1 MTSTDSLD
9 AHYRNLEEGITLSDT
24 GDYGTLVTPN
34 GNSSQP
40 VHRWFHFKEA
50 FSHRLLER
58 VVKDEGLAARAEG
71 LRVFDPFTGSATTAV
86 SLAQGAQGGAFN
98 SAQFYGIECNPF
110 LHTLGSAKMAA
121 LLNPPESFSEFAKAV
136 VAAADEQI
144 LGQPARIGLST
155 FSNESYF
162 PPGNVRR
169 LLQLRSACDQ
179 LSQAADATTQ
189 LLVATCLASS
199 VEPAS
204 RLRRDGRTLRFS
216 RGKVPLDPAAV
227 FWATAQRVER
237 DLPREPAKMQA
248 EIVLADV
255 RDGPAS
261 SSIADV
267 DLALFSPPYPNNIDY
282 TEVYKLEL
290 WALGLVESSRDFA
303 AQRRRTLRSHG
314 SLKWLDE
321 YAYQSGPFA
330 AEIDKILDPILEAI
344 PDSDRYT
351 KYRKQLVMGYVDDM
365 LRVVS
370 EVYKALRPGGVMACV
385 VGNSLHGKAGEQ
397 VLIAADLLIAH
408 MAILAGLE
416 VTHIEVARRPKR
428 RIAHS
433 KYLRESIVFARKR
446 VA

>member
-1 MTSTDSLD
+1 MTHADVLD
-9 AHYRNLEEGITLSDT
+9 AHYRDLEDGINISDT

-58 VVKDEGLAARAEG
+58 VVKDEGLATRAKG

-86 SLAQGAQGGAFN
+86 SLAQGTQGDVFT
-98 SAQFYGIECNPF
+98 SARFYGVECNPF

-121 LLNPPESFSEFAKAV
+121 LLRPPEGFIEFAKAV
-136 VAAADEQI
+136 VAATASQSLERSA
-144 LGQPARIGLST
+144 GIGLST
-155 FSNESYF
+155 FTKEAYF
-162 PPGNVRR
+162 PAANVKQ
-169 LLQLRSACDQ
+169 LLQLRLACRQ
-179 LSQAADATTQ
+179 LSESVDPTTQ
-189 LLVATCLASS
+189 LLAATCLASS

-216 RGKVPLDPAAV
+216 PGKVPLDPAAV
-227 FWATAQRVER
+227 FLATAQRIEE
-237 DLPREPAKMQA
+237 DLPSGPVDMQA
-248 EIVLADV
+248 EITLADV
-255 RDGPAS
+255 RDGLVGAS
-261 SSIADV
+261 FAGI

-290 WALGLVESSRDFA
+290 WALGLVGSSSDFA

-314 SLKWLDE
+314 SLKWVDE
-321 YAYQSGPFA
+321 YAYKAQPFA
-330 AEIDKILDPILEAI
+330 AEVDKILDPILEAI

-351 KYRKQLVMGYVDDM
+351 KYRRQLVMGYVDDM
-365 LRVVS
+365 LRVIS
-370 EVYKALRPGGVMACV
+370 EVHEVLRPGGVMACV
-385 VGNSLHGKAGEQ
+385 VGNSLHGKPGEQ
-397 VLIAADLLIAH
+397 VLIAADLLIAQ
-408 MAILAGLE
+408 MAVLVGLE

-433 KYLRESIVFARKR
+433 EYLRESVVFARKK
-446 VA
+446 AI